1 MPDTRVQKLT
11 ADHFNLSHP
20 MHLIPDNGSQAR
32 DRYWPIG
39 LEHPA
44 SMSPHITYTDC
55 SDDS

>member
-1 MPDTRVQKLT
+1 
-11 ADHFNLSHP
+11 